1 MSGENFTEAQVAAWL
16 RSRKDFFERHPDL
29 LVELAIPHAT
39 GGAVSLVER
48 QVGVLRERNLELRE
62 RLQRLLDVARENDVL
77 FEQIRGLVLALLEA
91 RSIPA
96 LATALEDELRARF
109 SSEFVSL
116 LLFDIDSD
124 SVGGG
129 VHSVALQEAQAHVP
143 ALVRGRQA
151 VAGQLRREELAFLF
165 GQEGAQVKSCAVVP
179 LHHGRIVGLLAIG
192 ASDTEHFRSSMDTL
206 FISFVGDVLARVLTP
221 LLPARAAAQA
231 V

>member
-129 VHSVALQEAQAHVP
+129 VHSVALQDAQAHVP

-151 VAGQLRREELAFLF
+151 VAGQLRGEELAFLF

-221 LLPARAAAQA
+221 MLPARAAAQA

>member
-116 LLFDIDSD
+116 LLFDIDND

-221 LLPARAAAQA
+221 MLPARAAAQA

>member
-1 MSGENFTEAQVAAWL
+1 M
-16 RSRKDFFERHPDL
+16 
-29 LVELAIPHAT
+29 
-39 GGAVSLVER
+39 SLVER

>member
-143 ALVRGRQA
+143 ALVRGGQA

-221 LLPARAAAQA
+221 MLPARAAAQA